1 MRAVKKPRVFR
12 NIADQVHAALYKLA
26 DMADTYIWN
35 K

>member
-1 MRAVKKPRVFR
+1 VFR